1 MFSSLTRGFLPWE
14 MWVVRVP
21 LILLANAA
29 CALTVCLY
37 LWYLSDPL
45 LVRSDVNHRTEVHNA
60 ILHETAE
67 LQGLSIEIHCHVHW
81 ASFYFT
87 LSCFWDGD
95 ISINWIGDHVL
106 WFWLLSGSCGLAY
119 YGHDLGG
126 LWICRALQ
134 VWTIFSPG
142 ILNFLFALYFP
153 DHWYSL
159 LHSGFWPTL
168 AVFLQRIPIL
178 GWVFQQP
185 FITSVR
191 NCAYVVQNLFF
202 HVLSTM
208 QPMFGLFSFAVL
220 WS

>member
-1 MFSSLTRGFLPWE
+1 

-21 LILLANAA
+21 LILLANAV

-67 LQGLSIEIHCHVHW
+67 LQGLSIKIHCHVHW

-126 LWICRALQ
+126 LWIYRALQ
-134 VWTIFSPG
+134 VWTIFSSS
-142 ILNFLFALYFP
+142 ILNFLLNYT
-153 DHWYSL
+153 SL
-159 LHSGFWPTL
+159 ITDLVYCTAAFGLLWLCFCREYLSLVGCSNNHSSRRWGTVLTSCKISCSMF
-168 AVFLQRIPIL
+168 FLQCSQCL
-178 GWVFQQP
+178 VYFLLQ
-185 FITSVR
+185 FFDR
-191 NCAYVVQNLFF
+191 NRTRRVPV
-202 HVLSTM
+202 
-208 QPMFGLFSFAVL
+208 
-220 WS
+220 